1 MLLIHMINNYSVRSH
16 RLAHCGQFWIF
27 WTLAPTHCLCP
38 PQALGCANPYTL
50 ELAPASGVVTVDT
63 AAWPAEGVQPA
74 GNFTV
79 QPADASQGLVI
90 VDLQVRINWLGD
102 VPMMYSLRRPC

>member
-1 MLLIHMINNYSVRSH
+1 MRQDILTPWHHNLC
-16 RLAHCGQFWIF
+16 L
-27 WTLAPTHCLCP
+27 LCP
-38 PQALGCANPYTL
+38 PQAMGCATPYTL

-90 VDLQVRINWLGD
+90 VDVQVSCRTGAHYRAEQ
-102 VPMMYSLRRPC
+102 VGGHAAPCALRTRLDT